1 MHIRCYY
8 FSTMGSIM
16 QIKNLLAVLFLTT
29 IAFSSATMAE
39 GNGRVTV
46 SGSIIKT
53 QTSCSLAPESLD
65 QTIALGQ
72 VADAALLENNGS
84 GKSTVQRFN
93 IQLEDCEVSGGN
105 SVTVTFVGVEG
116 KEGRLG
122 ITGTASGASVALA
135 DGSGNMLELG
145 KPSKSISLQNGNN
158 ILPFTVYLQGDGVPG
173 NIKAGDYQAAAG
185 FMLNFQ

>member
-1 MHIRCYY
+1 MKV
-8 FSTMGSIM
+8 
-16 QIKNLLAVLFLTT
+16 KNLFAVLFLTT
-29 IAFSSATMAE
+29 FAFSSAAMAE
-39 GNGRVTV
+39 GSGRMTV

-53 QTSCSLAPESLD
+53 QTSCAIAPESID
-65 QTIALGQ
+65 QTVTLGQ

-84 GKSTVQRFN
+84 GKSVPQHFN
-93 IQLEDCEVSGGN
+93 IRLEDCEVSGGN

-135 DGSGNMLELG
+135 DGSGNVLELG

-173 NIKAGDYQAAAG
+173 NIQAGDYQAAAG

>member
-1 MHIRCYY
+1 MK
-8 FSTMGSIM
+8 
-16 QIKNLLAVLFLTT
+16 IKNLLAVLFLTT

-65 QTIALGQ
+65 QTIALGP

-135 DGSGNMLELG
+135 DGSGNVLELG

-173 NIKAGDYQAAAG
+173 NIKAGDYHAAAG

>member
-1 MHIRCYY
+1 MKV
-8 FSTMGSIM
+8 
-16 QIKNLLAVLFLTT
+16 KNLFAVLFLTT
-29 IAFSSATMAE
+29 FAFSSAAMAE
-39 GNGRVTV
+39 GSGRMTV

-53 QTSCSLAPESLD
+53 QTSCAIAPESID
-65 QTIALGQ
+65 QTVTLGQ

-84 GKSTVQRFN
+84 GKSVPQHFN
-93 IQLEDCEVSGGN
+93 IRLEDCEVSGGN

-135 DGSGNMLELG
+135 DGSGNVLELG

-158 ILPFTVYLQGDGVPG
+158 TLPFTVYLQGDGVPG
-173 NIKAGDYQAAAG
+173 NIQAGDYQAAAG

>member
-1 MHIRCYY
+1 M
-8 FSTMGSIM
+8 
-16 QIKNLLAVLFLTT
+16 
-29 IAFSSATMAE
+29 
-39 GNGRVTV
+39 TV

-53 QTSCSLAPESLD
+53 QTSCAIAPESID
-65 QTIALGQ
+65 QTVTLGQ

-135 DGSGNMLELG
+135 DGSGNVLELG

-173 NIKAGDYQAAAG
+173 NIQAGDYQAATG